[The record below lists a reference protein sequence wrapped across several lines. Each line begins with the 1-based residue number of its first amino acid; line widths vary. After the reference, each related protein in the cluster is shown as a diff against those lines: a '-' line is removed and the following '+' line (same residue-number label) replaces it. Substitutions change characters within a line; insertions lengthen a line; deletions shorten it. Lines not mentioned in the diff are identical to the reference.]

1 MAFMLMLVLSLL
13 KLGSG
18 RWQVIGPDRTIQVLA
33 GEDAEF
39 SCFLSPEASA
49 EAMEVRF
56 FKDRFSAVVHL
67 YKDGKD
73 QENMKMPE
81 YQRRTELV
89 KDFLAEGR
97 VSLRLKQVTP
107 LDAGLYGCWF
117 GSQTYEQEAFWELRV
132 AELGSVPL
140 ISITGYVPGGVQL
153 LCQSSGWFPRPQV
166 KWKDS
171 RGTVLPSD
179 SKVNADR
186 HGLFDVETSLTIQE
200 NSRNIS
206 CSIEHSD
213 QSQEV
218 ESRVCVREVFFQPS
232 PWLATSILL
241 MLLFFGL
248 CAGIVGLTISFVRS
262 REKIQEKLN
271 WEVTHGHA
279 EWREAQKH
287 TVEVTLDP
295 DTAHPQFHISNL
307 RAMCYRNV
315 PQDVPQTEK
324 RFTRKC
330 VVATQAFQTGKHYWE
345 VDVGCNE
352 YWSLGVCRD
361 DVDRRDKSGILS
373 PNYGY
378 WVLGLRADQNYF
390 TINPSIINLSPK
402 TPPRRVGIFLDYE
415 GGAISFFN
423 VNDESLIYTLT
434 HPFHGLL
441 RPYLEHQTYEG
452 ENPHPISICPVSL
465 R

>member
-1 MAFMLMLVLSLL
+1 MVVVLMLALALL
-13 KLGSG
+13 QLASG
-18 RWQVIGPDRTIQVLA
+18 QWHVIGPENTVQVLV
-33 GEDAEF
+33 GEDAVF
-39 SCFLSPEASA
+39 PCALSPETNA

-56 FKDRFSAVVHL
+56 FRERFSAVVHL
-67 YKDGKD
+67 YQGGKD
-73 QENMKMPE
+73 LEHMQLPA
-81 YQRRTELV
+81 YRGRSELV
-89 KDFLAEGR
+89 KDFKDGR
-97 VSLRLKQVTP
+97 VTLVLKKVTTA
-107 LDAGLYGCWF
+107 DAGLYGCSF
-117 GSQTYEQEAFWELRV
+117 SSQTYEQEALWELQV
-132 AELGSVPL
+132 SEMGSTPL
-140 ISITGYVPGGVQL
+140 ISLMGFVDGGIQL
-153 LCQSSGWFPRPQV
+153 LCQSSGWLSQPIVRWENSQGH
-166 KWKDS
+166 D
-171 RGTVLPSD
+171 LPAH
-179 SKVNADR
+179 SKMNEDM
-186 HGLFDVETSLTIQE
+186 HGLVDVETSVIIQE
-200 NSRNIS
+200 GSGSVS
-206 CSIEHSD
+206 CSIQLTQ
-213 QSQEV
+213 QSPAV
-218 ESRVCVREVFFQPS
+218 RSRVLVGETLFQPS
-232 PWLATSILL
+232 TWRLASILL
-241 MLLFFGL
+241 ILLCSGA
-248 CAGIVGLTISFVRS
+248 CAGLIGMKLSFS
-262 REKIQEKLN
+262 KSQEWREMHRES
-271 WEVTHGHA
+271 
-279 EWREAQKH
+279 EWREARKH
-287 TVEVTLDP
+287 AVEVTLDP

-352 YWSLGVCRD
+352 YWYLGVCWD
-361 DVDRRDKSGILS
+361 DVDRRGKYVTLS
-373 PNYGY
+373 PSNGY

>member
-1 MAFMLMLVLSLL
+1 MLMLVLSLL

-218 ESRVCVREVFFQPS
+218 ESRVCVRD
-232 PWLATSILL
+232 
-241 MLLFFGL
+241 
-248 CAGIVGLTISFVRS
+248 
-262 REKIQEKLN
+262 

>member
-1 MAFMLMLVLSLL
+1 MVVVLMLALALL
-13 KLGSG
+13 QLASG
-18 RWQVIGPDRTIQVLA
+18 QWHVIGPENTVQVLV
-33 GEDAEF
+33 GEDAVF
-39 SCFLSPEASA
+39 PCALSPETNA

-56 FKDRFSAVVHL
+56 FRERFSAVVHL
-67 YKDGKD
+67 YQGGKD
-73 QENMKMPE
+73 LEHMQLPA
-81 YQRRTELV
+81 YRGRSELV
-89 KDFLAEGR
+89 KDFKDGR
-97 VSLRLKQVTP
+97 VTLVLKKVTTA
-107 LDAGLYGCWF
+107 DAGLYGCSF
-117 GSQTYEQEAFWELRV
+117 SSQTYEQEALWELQV
-132 AELGSVPL
+132 SEMGSTPL
-140 ISITGYVPGGVQL
+140 ISLMGFVDGGIQL
-153 LCQSSGWFPRPQV
+153 LCQSSGWLSQPIVRWENSQGH
-166 KWKDS
+166 D
-171 RGTVLPSD
+171 LPAH
-179 SKVNADR
+179 SKMNEDM
-186 HGLFDVETSLTIQE
+186 HGLVDVETSVIIQE
-200 NSRNIS
+200 GSGSVS
-206 CSIEHSD
+206 CSIQLTQ
-213 QSQEV
+213 QS
-218 ESRVCVREVFFQPS
+218 P
-232 PWLATSILL
+232 A
-241 MLLFFGL
+241 
-248 CAGIVGLTISFVRS
+248 VRS
-262 REKIQEKLN
+262 RVLVGGKIQEKLK
-271 WEVTHGHA
+271 
-279 EWREAQKH
+279 WREARKH
-287 TVEVTLDP
+287 AVEVTLDP

-352 YWSLGVCRD
+352 YWYLGVCWD
-361 DVDRRDKSGILS
+361 DVDRRGKYVTLS
-373 PNYGY
+373 PSNGY